1 MTGAGGIGCC
11 YATRLMKAGHP
22 VVFVARDEHLKALQ
36 SQGLSL
42 HHTEL
47 IMRLLQHASG
57 QLD

>member
-1 MTGAGGIGCC
+1 
-11 YATRLMKAGHP
+11 MKAGHP